1 MVKKNWLLYI
11 ASLGLFLSSCT
22 VDKKIEDRLA
32 QIEKR
37 LEAIEKIVL
46 PPKEEVQEKAYVVP
60 VGKSPVLGK
69 ADAKNS
75 IVIFTNFQCPFC
87 ARADVS
93 LREAIKDNELKDK
106 LNLVFKHFPFERHQ
120 MARPAS
126 KAALAAGEQGKF
138 WEMTE
143 IIFANQKDLSPE
155 NIQVW
160 AKKIGLNM
168 EKFNSDLKT
177 NDEKYEAQINEDI
190 KLGAEEAHLK
200 GTPWILIG
208 GWLFE
213 ADKIDANSI
222 KAFMK
227 SKNL

>member
-1 MVKKNWLLYI
+1 MLKKNWLIYVAL
-11 ASLGLFLSSCT
+11 ALFITGCT
-22 VDKKIEDRLA
+22 VDKKIYDMIA

-37 LEAIEKIVL
+37 LDVIEKIVL
-46 PPKEEVQEKAYVVP
+46 PPKEEVQQSAYVVP

-75 IVIFTNFQCPFC
+75 IVVFTNYQCPFC
-87 ARADVS
+87 ARADIA
-93 LREAIKDNELKDK
+93 LREVIKDNELKDQV
-106 LNLVFKHFPFERHQ
+106 NLVFKHFPFDRHQ

-126 KAALAAGEQGKF
+126 KAAMAAGEQGKF
-138 WEMTE
+138 WDMTE
-143 IIFANQKDLSPE
+143 IIFANQKDLNAE

-160 AKKIGLNM
+160 AKKIGLDMN
-168 EKFNSDLKT
+168 KFNSDLKA
-177 NDEKYEAQINEDI
+177 NDEKYDAQINEDL

-200 GTPWILIG
+200 GTPWILVG

-213 ADKIDANSI
+213 GDKIDAASI
-222 KAFMK
+222 KAFLK